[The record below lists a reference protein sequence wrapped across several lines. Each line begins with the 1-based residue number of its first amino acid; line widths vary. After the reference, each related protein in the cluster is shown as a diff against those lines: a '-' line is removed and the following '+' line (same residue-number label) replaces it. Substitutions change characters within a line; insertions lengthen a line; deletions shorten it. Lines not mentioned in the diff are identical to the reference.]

1 MFIEK
6 KKSLTDT
13 SVIESKDKRESY
25 RYEFKEGE
33 GLYITFKNKNILALD
48 ISVGGLSFKNDGF
61 GQLDSDFVN
70 FKLDIP
76 DFNGGSTINAGI
88 RILTIDQNNI
98 CHTIFEQCSLKQ
110 HELLHKY
117 VIEMQ
122 KNDLTH

>member
-61 GQLDSDFVN
+61 GQLDSGFVN

-76 DFNGGSTINAGI
+76 NFNGDSTINAGI

-117 VIEMQ
+117 VVEMQ